1 LATGTAAGRLCAS
14 VPAIDAAMPGLRRP
28 ADEYGGFRRAV
39 FSVVLF
45 IGVLWIIE
53 LADHTF
59 HLHLAHLGIYPRQPA
74 GLRGV
79 LFAPLIHG
87 TWGHLISNSLSLAVL
102 GVALLYG
109 YPRSRG
115 YVLLLIYL
123 GSGLG
128 VWLFARS
135 SYHFG
140 SSGLTHGIMFF
151 IFVSGILR
159 RDKLSIALAMIVF
172 FLYGGMIWSIFPNEP
187 GVSYESHFFGALMGL
202 IAAFLF
208 RQMDPVLPV
217 KAYDWEGEEAEL
229 PAETDDDQR
238 DSGDRW

>member
-1 LATGTAAGRLCAS
+1 MTGVS
-14 VPAIDAAMPGLRRP
+14 WP
-28 ADEYGGFRRAV
+28 ADKFGGFRRAV
-39 FSVVLF
+39 ISVAVF
-45 IGVLWIIE
+45 IGVLWVIE
-53 LADHTF
+53 LADNTF
-59 HLHLAHLGIYPRQPA
+59 HLQLAYLGVYPRELV

-87 TWGHLISNSLSLAVL
+87 NWGHLISNSLSLAVL

-109 YPRSRG
+109 YPRSKG

-135 SYHFG
+135 SLHFG

-172 FLYGGMIWSIFPNEP
+172 FLYGGMIWTIFPNEP

-208 RQMDPVLPV
+208 RHMDPMLPA
-217 KAYDWEGEEAEL
+217 KTYDWEGEDAGLSDE
-229 PAETDDDQR
+229 PDDDQWHR
-238 DSGDRW
+238 DDSW

>member
-1 LATGTAAGRLCAS
+1 
-14 VPAIDAAMPGLRRP
+14 MPRVRRP
-28 ADEYGGFRRAV
+28 GNEYGGFRRAV
-39 FSVVLF
+39 FSVVIF
-45 IGVLWIIE
+45 IGALWIIE
-53 LADHTF
+53 LADSLF
-59 HLHLAHLGIYPRQPA
+59 HLDLAHLGVYPREPV

-87 TWGHLISNSLSLAVL
+87 TWGHLISNSISLAVL
-102 GVALLYG
+102 GVVLLYG
-109 YPRSRG
+109 YPRSKG

-135 SYHFG
+135 SFHFG
-140 SSGLTHGIMFF
+140 SSGLTHGMMFF
-151 IFVSGILR
+151 IFTSGILR

-172 FLYGGMIWSIFPNEP
+172 FLYGGMIWTIFPNEP

-208 RQMDPVLPV
+208 RNRDPLLPV
-217 KAYDWEGEEAEL
+217 KTYDWEGEDAGL
-229 PAETDDDQR
+229 PGESDDAQWHGGDGA
-238 DSGDRW
+238 GDRW

>member
-1 LATGTAAGRLCAS
+1 LPAALAEL
-14 VPAIDAAMPGLRRP
+14 MPGLRRP
-28 ADEYGGFRRAV
+28 ADEYGSFRHAV
-39 FSVVLF
+39 LAVALF
-45 IGVLWIIE
+45 IGALWVIE
-53 LADHTF
+53 LADNAF
-59 HLHLAHLGIYPRQPA
+59 HLHLAHFGIYPREPA

-87 TWGHLISNSLSLAVL
+87 SWGHLISNSISLAVL

-123 GSGLG
+123 GSGMG

-135 SYHFG
+135 SFHFG
-140 SSGLTHGIMFF
+140 SSGLTHGMMFF
-151 IFVSGILR
+151 VFTSGILR

-202 IAAFLF
+202 TAAFLF
-208 RQMDPVLPV
+208 RGLDPVLPV
-217 KAYDWEGEEAEL
+217 KSYEWEGEDVEWSDES
-229 PAETDDDQR
+229 DDDQWHSGEG
-238 DSGDRW
+238 DGDRR

>member
-1 LATGTAAGRLCAS
+1 MTGVRW
-14 VPAIDAAMPGLRRP
+14 P
-28 ADEYGGFRRAV
+28 ADELGGFRRAII
-39 FSVVLF
+39 SVAFF
-45 IGVLWIIE
+45 IGVLWVIE
-53 LADHTF
+53 LADNAF
-59 HLHLAHLGIYPRQPA
+59 HLHLEYLGVYPREPV

-87 TWGHLISNSLSLAVL
+87 NWGHLISNSISLAVL
-102 GVALLYG
+102 GVVLLYG
-109 YPRSRG
+109 YPRSKS

-135 SYHFG
+135 SLHFG

-172 FLYGGMIWSIFPNEP
+172 FLYGGMIWTIFPNEP

-208 RQMDPVLPV
+208 RDMDPMLPA
-217 KAYDWEGEEAEL
+217 KTYDWEGEDAGLPDEL
-229 PAETDDDQR
+229 DDDQWHR
-238 DSGDRW
+238 DDSW

>member
-1 LATGTAAGRLCAS
+1 LPAT
-14 VPAIDAAMPGLRRP
+14 IDGAMPALRRS
-28 ADEYGGFRRAV
+28 ADEYGGYRFRRAV
-39 FSVVLF
+39 FSVVCF
-45 IGVLWIIE
+45 IGVLWAIE
-53 LADHTF
+53 LANNAF
-59 HLHLAHLGIYPRQPA
+59 HLRLAHFGIYPREPA
-74 GLRGV
+74 GLWGV

-87 TWGHLISNSLSLAVL
+87 TWGHLISNSISLAVL

-135 SYHFG
+135 SFHIG

-172 FLYGGMIWSIFPNEP
+172 FLYGGMIWTIFPNEP
-187 GVSYESHFFGALMGL
+187 DVSYESHFFGALMGL

-208 RQMDPVLPV
+208 RNLDPVLPV
-217 KAYDWEGEEAEL
+217 KSYEWEGENVEWSDES
-229 PAETDDDQR
+229 DDDQWHSGEG
-238 DSGDRW
+238 DGDRR